1 MKTKHATWAVAAIV
15 LSAPAFAQTAVQS
28 ATGASVSSGT
38 GLVVTPGVP
47 SATIVAPS
55 TTVVAPGTTVVAPV
69 AAVAAIPT
77 PSMSGAVVA
86 QAGTSESVSGNTRTI
101 VTRYWVNVP
110 ANVTADADFQRWQRL
125 R

>member
-1 MKTKHATWAVAAIV
+1 MKTKHAAWAVAALV

-47 SATIVAPS
+47 SAT
-55 TTVVAPGTTVVAPV
+55 VVAPAATVVAPV
-69 AAVAAIPT
+69 PTVAVVPT
-77 PSMSGAVVA
+77 PWMSGAVVA
-86 QAGTSESVSGNTRTI
+86 QAGTSELVDGNTKTV

>member
-1 MKTKHATWAVAAIV
+1 MKTRHATWAVAALV
-15 LSAPAFAQTAVQS
+15 LSAPAFGQVAVQS

-47 SATIVAPS
+47 SAT
-55 TTVVAPGTTVVAPV
+55 VVAPGTMVVAPV
-69 AAVAAIPT
+69 ATVATVPT
-77 PSMSGAVVA
+77 PWMSGAVVA
-86 QAGTSESVSGNTRTI
+86 QAGTSQLVNGNSTTV

-110 ANVTADADFQRWQRL
+110 PNVTADADFQRWQRL